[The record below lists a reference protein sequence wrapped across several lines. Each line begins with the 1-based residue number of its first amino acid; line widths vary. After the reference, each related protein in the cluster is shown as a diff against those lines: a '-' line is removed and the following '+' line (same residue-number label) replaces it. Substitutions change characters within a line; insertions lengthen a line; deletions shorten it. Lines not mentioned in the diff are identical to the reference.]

1 MARQGQDV
9 ALRRVDRVRRQIVR
23 WRSKKERRTAPMPA
37 GLWDEAAV
45 LARELGV
52 HRVKRAL
59 GLNYE
64 ALKRRVEG
72 VGTGGRVARVAP
84 PGFVE
89 LKGPGLA
96 GLARA
101 VVVEISDADGSRLT
115 IQLGSGSDVDVA
127 GLVEVFRRRK

>member
-1 MARQGQDV
+1 MARQAEDV

-23 WRSKKERRTAPMPA
+23 WRSKKDRRTAPMPA

-72 VGTGGRVARVAP
+72 VGTGGRGARVAP
-84 PGFVE
+84 RGFVE
-89 LKGPGLA
+89 LTGPGLA
-96 GLARA
+96 GPVRT
-101 VVVEISDADGSRLT
+101 VVVEISDSDGSRLT
-115 IQLGSGSDVDVA
+115 VQVGRGNEVDVA